1 MKSYF
6 IIILLFI
13 SLRSMGQIDIRF
25 DDGLG
30 VNSKILLK
38 ALAGCYGKDRIIFWL
53 DSLSYHGVFSVDLDS
68 EGNFV
73 NIKGY
78 FSRNSSFGKDD
89 LNKMREYLQKHKIK
103 FNVVYAN
110 EFGKNEDSLRLHIR
124 KELKQY
130 FKKHKTKGIAVGF
143 PGPLSPPWDKYLVDQ
158 GTVLGC

>member
-13 SLRSMGQIDIRF
+13 SLRSMGQIGIRF
-25 DDGLG
+25 DDGLRT
-30 VNSKILLK
+30 NSKILLK
-38 ALAGCYGKDRIIFWL
+38 ALVDCYGKDRVIFWL
-53 DSLSYHGVFSVDLDS
+53 DSLSYHGVFSVDIDS
-68 EGNFV
+68 EGIVV
-73 NIKGY
+73 NINRY

-110 EFGKNEDSLRLHIR
+110 EFGQNEDSLRLHTR

-143 PGPLSPPWDKYLVDQ
+143 PGPLSPPWDKYL
-158 GTVLGC
+158 